1 MLELNTQML
10 LEHTLQSIH
19 IRSYKGKATGLLI
32 SKIGHNILSKM
43 IQVTSSFFS
52 CDNAL
57 WSGHTNVE
65 CCGENPFKD
74 QINTILANISL
85 MQKTKVHMLVIRML
99 QLKGNVEST

>member
-1 MLELNTQML
+1 
-10 LEHTLQSIH
+10 
-19 IRSYKGKATGLLI
+19 
-32 SKIGHNILSKM
+32 M

-52 CDNAL
+52 CANYDNAL
-57 WSGHTNVE
+57 WNGHTNVE

-74 QINTILANISL
+74 QINTIMANISL